1 MPRNLPIR
9 FGGRLAMPL
18 LVSPMIHWLRERAE
32 TLRDQLVEDGAYV
45 LVVFGVLALLVKIG
59 VYG

>member
-1 MPRNLPIR
+1 VL
-9 FGGRLAMPL
+9 
-18 LVSPMIHWLRERAE
+18 IHWLRARAE

-45 LVVFGVLALLVKIG
+45 LVVFGVLALLMWLG